1 MCTQV
6 WAWMT
11 NKCWTRMDRREIYKV
26 RDLPQLRGGG
36 FPTPWEEKGIDSSF
50 VFLANQTRWEFI
62 PSDEELVSSD
72 CEPIHLCVLSSYLI
86 ISNACINRCLVKAQP
101 LDSLSTNSL

>member
-36 FPTPWEEKGIDSSF
+36 
-50 VFLANQTRWEFI
+50 
-62 PSDEELVSSD
+62 VS
-72 CEPIHLCVLSSYLI
+72 
-86 ISNACINRCLVKAQP
+86 
-101 LDSLSTNSL
+101 DSLGGKGHRFLLRVPGESDQMGIHTLGRGARFLGL